1 MTKTTLDIL
10 FKTPLSTLPS
20 SSIPVYD
27 IKIDE
32 ETGESLS
39 LLDEKWNLTAEK
51 KAERYIIT
59 RLFNEGYTL
68 SKAVNGCDDVGF
80 IAEKDEKKSLL
91 VFVLDSES
99 EKRMWLGEEV
109 KKSYSVFI
117 IRDRI
122 VRECEGIEGVT
133 LDEAFSSF
141 NFLSR

>member
-1 MTKTTLDIL
+1 MTKTTLNIL
-10 FKTPLSTLPS
+10 FKTPLTTLPS

-27 IKIDE
+27 IKKDE

-51 KAERYIIT
+51 KAERYVIT

-68 SKAVNGCDDVGF
+68 SKAVDGCDDVGF
-80 IAEKDEKKSLL
+80 IAEKDDKKALL

-109 KKSYSVFI
+109 KESYSVFI

>member
-10 FKTPLSTLPS
+10 FKTQLSTLPS

-68 SKAVNGCDDVGF
+68 FVAVNGCDDVGF
-80 IAEKDEKKSLL
+80 IAEKDGKKSLL

-99 EKRMWLGEEV
+99 EKRMWLADELKE
-109 KKSYSVFI
+109 SYSVFI